1 VDSYSVRE
9 AILRGSHRLSVLKA
23 LKDKDVLFDQ
33 HNPDKLTVLAPDLK
47 EGKGGSAVP
56 PGRRQYFVLQV
67 THRGRGEGERRK
79 GVSLGKRGVSS
90 VSYLV
95 LFSSDRPCASRL
107 VCCFVL

>member
-1 VDSYSVRE
+1 MRE

-67 THRGRGEGERRK
+67 RGRGG
-79 GVSLGKRGVSS
+79 GV
-90 VSYLV
+90 
-95 LFSSDRPCASRL
+95 A
-107 VCCFVL
+107 